1 MELRS
6 TRRIVTG
13 HDAKGKAVVLFDA
26 SMQRPSNAAPAA
38 TA

>member
-1 MELRS
+1 MTMELRS

-13 HDAKGKAVVLFDA
+13 HDDKGKAVVLFDKR
-26 SMQRPSNAAPAA
+26 SRPSSAAI